1 MALDLG
7 YSKMTVFA
15 NFDLVQVG
23 DQQSLVKLISESD
36 ISRFVEL
43 TGDDN
48 PLHVDSSYASGTS
61 FKEIVVHGMLG
72 ASFIS
77 TVIGTKLP
85 GPGALWVSQ
94 SIEFCLPVRLG
105 DTLTVTCTVLRK
117 HPRERLLELDTRI
130 LNQHGQVV
138 LSGSGKVKLLKPP
151 ILKQQGGERTRI
163 KVAIVTGA
171 SGGIGRVICEKLAS
185 EGFSIVV
192 SFYSGRE
199 RAENLLKT
207 LRKNGAKAVAVQAD
221 VSTREGAQ
229 TLVQQARIQFGGVSV
244 LVNAASPR
252 IVARSVDELTWPE
265 VQQQLDVQLKSA
277 LLMVQEC
284 KAEMIKAGGGRVI
297 SLGSQAWD
305 GTPVAGW
312 TAYAIG
318 KGALSTLTRY
328 LALELGPIG
337 ITVNL
342 VSPGMTNTNFISGIS
357 EKQQLMT
364 ARLTPLR
371 RLAEPEDAA
380 SAVAFLASDQAAFIT
395 GQNLRVNGGGSMSW

>member
-1 MALDLG
+1 
-7 YSKMTVFA
+7 MTVFA
-15 NFDLVQVG
+15 NFDLVQEG
-23 DQQSLVKLISESD
+23 DQQSLIKQISATD

-48 PLHVDSSYASGTS
+48 PLHVDPSYASGTS

-117 HPRERLLELDTRI
+117 HLRERILELDTRI
-130 LNQHGQVV
+130 ENQHGQVV
-138 LSGSGKVKLLKPP
+138 LSGKGKVKLLMPP
-151 ILKQQGGERTRI
+151 ILKEQAVPVQL

-171 SGGIGRVICEKLAS
+171 SGGIGRIICEKLAS
-185 EGFSIVV
+185 EGFAVVV
-192 SFYSGRE
+192 SFYSGRD
-199 RAENLLKT
+199 RAESLVKT
-207 LRKNGAKAVAVQAD
+207 LRKNGANAVAVQAD
-221 VSTREGAQ
+221 VSTPEGAK
-229 TLVQQARIQFGGVSV
+229 TLVQQARMQFGGVSV

-252 IVARSVDELTWPE
+252 IIPRSVDELSWSE

-277 LLMVQEC
+277 LFMIQEC

-305 GTPVAGW
+305 GTPVSGW

-342 VSPGMTNTNFISGIS
+342 VSPGMTNTTFISGIS

-364 ARLTPLR
+364 ARQTPLR

-380 SAVAFLASDQAAFIT
+380 AAVAFLASDQASFIT